1 VLLREKLFNAA
12 WKPQQK
18 IIDVSAR
25 PSSLIT
31 VINPIVRG
39 YAATPPST
47 PSTTL
52 LTLSMDRVQLG
63 SLKVHR
69 AQESGIPS
77 GLVTTGPSGSVFA
90 SIVASVTSQF
100 KLERKISAVNIVPS
114 QVSNLKAALKLIND
128 RATDSGLDAEDDQH
142 KHEKVLL
149 LWIDRIPFILL
160 FGIKTSIEL
169 FQEKLPRRSIRCLRG
184 VQFDVTEISVD
195 VVFRAV
201 SFNKTRPFL
210 LGPGVSS
217 LILQAQ
223 QESIQGIASFAKSL
237 QYAYMTHYFAN
248 PLSVLL
254 REDLEPSEEFQVEIC
269 GCLRNLDSFKRV
281 RLAEDMINRN
291 DAKTVKRLLNDDKF
305 LQDTV
310 IKGIGKGKEA
320 LDCVLTAIDLLLLVH
335 SCLDFKPSESWT
347 KLYIKAMAGELRDSP
362 VIKETLLAI
371 QKLPSDSL
379 ASLLN
384 RVSDSLVPDM
394 QRYAD
399 DLRKLES
406 QKDDATPLRSEYNTH
421 HQSLRTTIVAQK
433 VELSTHVSSLSEQDR
448 SYSRLVNHV
457 DDSLKEYFQNALVT
471 PQELFLHEVLIYDF
485 KSPHREVFAP
495 KPRHAT
501 ERALSSPH
509 HYLGCNCCKG
519 SQHGLSSTH
528 PATSVLYQ
536 LYLESGALI
545 NIADLWSA
553 FYTIV
558 GNDDAEDEDDEQ
570 ERVLALFSRALAEL
584 KYLGMIKHSR
594 KKADHLAKLLW
605 NGL

>member
-1 VLLREKLFNAA
+1 
-12 WKPQQK
+12 
-18 IIDVSAR
+18 
-25 PSSLIT
+25 
-31 VINPIVRG
+31 
-39 YAATPPST
+39 
-47 PSTTL
+47 
-52 LTLSMDRVQLG
+52 MQLG
-63 SLKVHR
+63 NHSKRSSIQGLCSDAAIDTVHHVVDFINGSSSVG

-100 KLERKISAVNIVPS
+100 KLERKISAVNIIPS

-128 RATDSGLDAEDDQH
+128 RATDSGPDAEDDQH
-142 KHEKVLL
+142 KHEKRRPRLSYDLQILCDHVRSQSIDRVVLAFHDSEAFDGTL
-149 LWIDRIPFILL
+149 LSDLIELISLWIDRIPFILL

-169 FQEKLPRRSIRCLRG
+169 FEEKLPRRIIRCLRG
-184 VQFDVTEISVD
+184 VQFDVAEISVD

-210 LGPGVSS
+210 LGSGVSS

-223 QESIQGIASFAKSL
+223 QDSIQGIASFAKSL
-237 QYAYMTHYFAN
+237 Q
-248 PLSVLL
+248 
-254 REDLEPSEEFQVEIC
+254 
-269 GCLRNLDSFKRV
+269 V
-281 RLAEDMINRN
+281 RDNALAEDMIYRN

-310 IKGIGKGKEA
+310 INGIGKGMEA

-362 VIKETLLAI
+362 VIKETLFAI

-379 ASLLN
+379 ASLLK
-384 RVSDSLVPDM
+384 RVSNSLVPDM

-448 SYSRLVNHV
+448 SYSRLVNQV
-457 DDSLKEYFQNALVT
+457 DNSLKEYFQNALVA

-495 KPRHAT
+495 KPRHAN

-509 HYLGCNCCKG
+509 DYLGCNCCKS

-558 GNDDAEDEDDEQ
+558 GNEDAEDEDDEQ

-584 KYLGMIKHSR
+584 KYLGMIKHNR